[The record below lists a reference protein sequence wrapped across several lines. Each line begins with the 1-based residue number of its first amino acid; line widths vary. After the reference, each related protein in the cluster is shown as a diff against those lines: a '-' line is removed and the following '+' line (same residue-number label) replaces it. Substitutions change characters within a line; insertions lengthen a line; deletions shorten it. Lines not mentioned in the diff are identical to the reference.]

1 MQVHVRKLRRCPFLI
16 FRYFFYLSIFI
27 QETHIEGVGSLDSRF
42 SVFYRRIEP
51 TTRYPLYT
59 HQSPSYGFTKH
70 RHGRLS
76 LGKTHTSRP
85 PMQTVAALTEAH
97 LQRVF
102 SRTFALRSLFNNA
115 LLTLLSVRFI
125 FKYHNKHY
133 AADLLPRY
141 SCTITLPY
149 CCIPCAERTIFVFF
163 PPPHCRSGT
172 FLQTSPFP
180 LASLSSRRPVT
191 RAQRVGEW
199 KRSPLTITPFA
210 HRIFS
215 CTFLLFLSF
224 SILPSVEDV
233 LYHEGKVRCNCLCV
247 RVCALRQG
255 CGFGVGGW
263 TGLPFCVCV
272 CSPQCWADM
281 PLLYLHHF
289 FLICHLLIS
298 CFL

>member
-1 MQVHVRKLRRCPFLI
+1 M
-16 FRYFFYLSIFI
+16 YLYLFKKHTLKSF
-27 QETHIEGVGSLDSRF
+27 GSLDSRLY
-42 SVFYRRIEP
+42 VFYRRIEP

-85 PMQTVAALTEAH
+85 PMQTVAALAEAH

-115 LLTLLSVRFI
+115 LSTLLSVRFI

-141 SCTITLPY
+141 SCTITLSY
-149 CCIPCAERTIFVFF
+149 CCIPTPTNIYTLCAERTIFVFF

-180 LASLSSRRPVT
+180 LASLSLAVAPL
-191 RAQRVGEW
+191 RAHKE
-199 KRSPLTITPFA
+199 
-210 HRIFS
+210 
-215 CTFLLFLSF
+215 
-224 SILPSVEDV
+224 
-233 LYHEGKVRCNCLCV
+233 
-247 RVCALRQG
+247 
-255 CGFGVGGW
+255 
-263 TGLPFCVCV
+263 
-272 CSPQCWADM
+272 
-281 PLLYLHHF
+281 
-289 FLICHLLIS
+289 
-298 CFL
+298 